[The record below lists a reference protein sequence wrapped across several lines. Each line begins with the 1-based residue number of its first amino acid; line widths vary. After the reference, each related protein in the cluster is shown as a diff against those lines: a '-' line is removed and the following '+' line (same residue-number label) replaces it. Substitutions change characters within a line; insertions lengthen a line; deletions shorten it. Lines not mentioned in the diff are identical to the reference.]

1 MAKKNRFKR
10 LLSALLALVMVLSLF
25 PLQAFA
31 TEADETEAEVIH
43 ATTEE
48 ALSPT
53 DNISA
58 DGETATLPDEKTD
71 TKGWN
76 EYLTMLNNLPALV
89 PVNEFVD
96 LTTYKFK
103 EDGTYDRIMG
113 LTGLFYFVTE
123 KTIDGKLTYLI
134 MDPSSPTIHQKV
146 AATPV
151 TIVDGRV
158 VGADPEMAFEVIHD
172 TTTTGTD
179 RWEHRLKLRGDYDD

>member
-10 LLSALLALVMVLSLF
+10 LVSALLALVMLLSVF

-31 TEADETEAEVIH
+31 TE
-43 ATTEE
+43 EE
-48 ALSPT
+48 ATVTEITEPATGT
-53 DNISA
+53 D
-58 DGETATLPDEKTD
+58 TLPDEKTD

-76 EYLTMLNNLPALV
+76 EHLTMLNNLPALV
-89 PVNEFVD
+89 PVNELVD

-103 EDGTYDRIMG
+103 DDGTYDRIMG
-113 LTGLFYFVTE
+113 LTGLYYFVTE

-158 VGADPEMAFEVIHD
+158 VGP
-172 TTTTGTD
+172 
-179 RWEHRLKLRGDYDD
+179 RGL